1 LINFLSSRT
10 GECFLLLVCSLAHSF
25 PAAKVN
31 RALRFRISNK
41 VDFSS
46 LYRSPATSVWS
57 LYKLAAL
64 LELAVVYDDG
74 SMKEALAGAGEE
86 LADDSASAM
95 AGARR
100 TSHKRRS

>member
-1 LINFLSSRT
+1 
-10 GECFLLLVCSLAHSF
+10 V
-25 PAAKVN
+25 
-31 RALRFRISNK
+31 
-41 VDFSS
+41 
-46 LYRSPATSVWS
+46 
-57 LYKLAAL
+57 AL
-64 LELAVVYDDG
+64 LELAAADEDG